1 MHKKAILRAIVIFS
15 ILAINVGC
23 DQISKSMVRNRIDEN
38 EQISVVKNYVR
49 LMRVEN
55 EGAFLSLG
63 NSLPKVVRFILLS
76 LVPLA
81 ILGFGIGYLF
91 TKKNLSKTMLLG
103 FAFVIGGG
111 IGNLYDR
118 LIYGSVTDFMHI
130 DFVIFQTGIFNMAD
144 VSIMT
149 GMTIVIIGSFLDR
162 RNGMPLL
169 LRNRSSQVNH

>member
-1 MHKKAILRAIVIFS
+1 MKRKSIIRAIAIIV
-15 ILAINVGC
+15 ILAVNIGC
-23 DQISKSMVRNRIDEN
+23 DQISKSIVRNRIDGHER
-38 EQISVVKNYVR
+38 IAVVENYVT

-63 NSLPKVVRFILLS
+63 DSLPRVVRFIFLS
-76 LVPLA
+76 LFPLA

-91 TKKNLSKTMLLG
+91 TRKNLSKSMLLG

-118 LIYGSVTDFMHI
+118 LVYGSVTDFMHI

-149 GMTIVIIGSFLDR
+149 GMAIVIIGSFMERPR
-162 RNGMPLL
+162 RDP
-169 LRNRSSQVNH
+169 VTPA

>member
-1 MHKKAILRAIVIFS
+1 MNRKAILRALVIF
-15 ILAINVGC
+15 AMVAVNVGC
-23 DQISKSMVRNRIDEN
+23 DQISKSIVRNRIDEH
-38 EQISVVKNYVR
+38 EQISVVKDYVR

-63 NSLPKVVRFILLS
+63 TSLPRVVRFILLS

-81 ILGFGIGYLF
+81 ILGFGIGYIF
-91 TKKNLSKTMLLG
+91 TRENLSKSLLLG

-118 LIYGSVTDFMHI
+118 LVYGSVTDFMHI
-130 DFVIFQTGIFNMAD
+130 DFVLFQTGVFNMAD

-149 GMTIVIIGSFLDR
+149 GMAIVLIGSFTGRQKPD
-162 RNGMPLL
+162 
-169 LRNRSSQVNH
+169 SVVSE

>member
-1 MHKKAILRAIVIFS
+1 MNRKAILRALVIF
-15 ILAINVGC
+15 AMVAVNVGC
-23 DQISKSMVRNRIDEN
+23 DQISKSIVRNRIDEH
-38 EQISVVKNYVR
+38 EQISVVKDYVR

-63 NSLPKVVRFILLS
+63 TSLPRVVRFILLS

-81 ILGFGIGYLF
+81 ILGFGIGYIF
-91 TKKNLSKTMLLG
+91 TRENLSKALLLG

-118 LIYGSVTDFMHI
+118 LVYGSVTDFMHI
-130 DFVIFQTGIFNMAD
+130 DFVLFQTGVFNMAD

-149 GMTIVIIGSFLDR
+149 GMAIVLIGSFTGRQKPD
-162 RNGMPLL
+162 
-169 LRNRSSQVNH
+169 SVVSE

>member
-1 MHKKAILRAIVIFS
+1 MKRKSIVRAIVIFA

-23 DQISKSMVRNRIDEN
+23 DQISKSIVRNRIDEH
-38 EQISVVKNYVR
+38 EQISVVNNYVK

-63 NSLPKVVRFILLS
+63 DSLPKIARFILLS
-76 LVPLA
+76 LIPLA

-91 TKKNLSKTMLLG
+91 TKKNLSKAMLLG

-118 LIYGSVTDFMHI
+118 LVYGSVTDFMHI

-149 GMTIVIIGSFLDR
+149 GMAIVIIGSFI
-162 RNGMPLL
+162 
-169 LRNRSSQVNH
+169 NRPKTDPVTPA

>member
-1 MHKKAILRAIVIFS
+1 MTKRNIIRAIVIFA
-15 ILAINVGC
+15 ILALNISC
-23 DQISKSMVRNRIDEN
+23 DQISKTIVRNRIEEH

-76 LVPLA
+76 LIPLV

-91 TKKNLSKTMLLG
+91 TKKNLPKAMLLG

-118 LIYGSVTDFMHI
+118 LVYGSVTDFMHI

-149 GMTIVIIGSFLDR
+149 GLAIVLIGSFLTR
-162 RNGMPLL
+162 SGRNTITPA
-169 LRNRSSQVNH
+169 SE

>member
-1 MHKKAILRAIVIFS
+1 MKRKSIIRAIAIIV
-15 ILAINVGC
+15 ILAVNIGC
-23 DQISKSMVRNRIDEN
+23 DQISKSIVRNRIDGHER
-38 EQISVVKNYVR
+38 IAVVENYVT

-63 NSLPKVVRFILLS
+63 DSLPRVVRFIFLS
-76 LVPLA
+76 LFPLA

-91 TKKNLSKTMLLG
+91 TRKNLSKSMLLG

-118 LIYGSVTDFMHI
+118 LVYGSVTDFMHI

-149 GMTIVIIGSFLDR
+149 GMAIVIIGSFMERPR
-162 RNGMPLL
+162 RDPFTPA
-169 LRNRSSQVNH
+169 

>member
-1 MHKKAILRAIVIFS
+1 MNRKAILQAIIIFA

-23 DQISKSMVRNRIDEN
+23 DQISKSIVRNRIGEN
-38 EQISVVKNYVR
+38 EQISVVENYVKF
-49 LMRVEN
+49 MRVEN

-63 NSLPKVVRFILLS
+63 ASLPKVVRFIFLS
-76 LVPLA
+76 LIPLA
-81 ILGFGIGYLF
+81 ILGFGIGYIF
-91 TKKNLSKTMLLG
+91 TKKNLSKAMLFG

-118 LIYGSVTDFMHI
+118 LVYGSVTDFVHI

-149 GMTIVIIGSFLDR
+149 GMAIVLLGSFADR
-162 RNGMPLL
+162 PKRD
-169 LRNRSSQVNH
+169 SVTAAE

>member
-1 MHKKAILRAIVIFS
+1 MIFAILAVNI
-15 ILAINVGC
+15 GC
-23 DQISKSMVRNRIDEN
+23 DQISKSIVRNRIEDYER
-38 EQISVVKNYVR
+38 ISVVDNFVT

-63 NSLPKVVRFILLS
+63 DSLPKVVRFIFLS
-76 LVPLA
+76 LFPLA

-91 TKKNLSKTMLLG
+91 TKKNLSKAMILG

-118 LIYGSVTDFMHI
+118 LVYGSVTDFVHI

-149 GMTIVIIGSFLDR
+149 GMAIVIIDSF
-162 RNGMPLL
+162 
-169 LRNRSSQVNH
+169 RSRPKPDSVTPT

>member
-1 MHKKAILRAIVIFS
+1 MKKRSIVRAIVIFA
-15 ILAINVGC
+15 ILAVNIGC
-23 DQISKSMVRNRIDEN
+23 DQISKNIVRNRIEDHER
-38 EQISVVKNYVR
+38 IAVVDNYVT

-63 NSLPKVVRFILLS
+63 DSLPRVVRFIFLTLF
-76 LVPLA
+76 PLA

-91 TKKNLSKTMLLG
+91 TRKNLSKAMLLG

-118 LIYGSVTDFMHI
+118 LVYGSVTDFMHI

-149 GMTIVIIGSFLDR
+149 GMAIVIIGSFIDR
-162 RNGMPLL
+162 PKRDSVTPA
-169 LRNRSSQVNH
+169 

>member
-38 EQISVVKNYVR
+38 EQILVVKNYVR

-162 RNGMPLL
+162 PKRDAVTPA
-169 LRNRSSQVNH
+169 

>member
-1 MHKKAILRAIVIFS
+1 MIRSRTIRILTIIG
-15 ILAINVGC
+15 ILTLNISC
-23 DQISKSMVRNRIDEN
+23 DQISKNIARNRIEDH
-38 EQISVVKNYVR
+38 EQISVVDNYIT

-55 EGAFLSLG
+55 TGAFLSLG
-63 NSLPKVVRFILLS
+63 NSLPKMVRFIFLS
-76 LVPLA
+76 LLPLV

-91 TKKNLSKTMLLG
+91 TKRNLSKSMLLG

-118 LIYGSVTDFMHI
+118 LVYGSVTDFMHI

-149 GMTIVIIGSFLDR
+149 GMAIVIIGSFLERPKEDVVT
-162 RNGMPLL
+162 PA
-169 LRNRSSQVNH
+169 

>member
-1 MHKKAILRAIVIFS
+1 MIRSRTIRILTIIG
-15 ILAINVGC
+15 ILTLNISC
-23 DQISKSMVRNRIDEN
+23 DQISKNIARNRIEDH
-38 EQISVVKNYVR
+38 EQISVVDNYIT

-55 EGAFLSLG
+55 TGAFLSLG
-63 NSLPKVVRFILLS
+63 NSLPKMVRFIFLS
-76 LVPLA
+76 LLPLV

-91 TKKNLSKTMLLG
+91 TKRNLSKSMLLG

-118 LIYGSVTDFMHI
+118 LVYGSVTDFMHI

-149 GMTIVIIGSFLDR
+149 GMAIVIIGSFLERPKEDAVT
-162 RNGMPLL
+162 PA
-169 LRNRSSQVNH
+169 

>member
-1 MHKKAILRAIVIFS
+1 MSSKLIFRPVILFAILATNI
-15 ILAINVGC
+15 GC
-23 DQISKSMVRNRIDEN
+23 DQLSKHVVRQQIAKDERIA
-38 EQISVVKNYVR
+38 VVTNYVT

-63 NSLPKVVRFILLS
+63 ASLPKVVRFILLS
-76 LVPLA
+76 LFPLM

-91 TKKNLSKTMLLG
+91 TKTSLKWLPAWG

-118 LIYGSVTDFMHI
+118 LVHGSVTDFLHI

-144 VSIMT
+144 VSIMI
-149 GMTIVIIGSFLDR
+149 GMAMVVFDSFRKKMKPAIIPTEGEVD
-162 RNGMPLL
+162 
-169 LRNRSSQVNH
+169 